1 MSSIGVTLQRGSLQT
16 QSSMARL
23 CWSKSEQISAYLKQI
38 SKRAEAM
45 SEQIVLQLL
54 QELGGIA
61 TASEISRL
69 AREKYDTGLEKNI
82 GIN

>member
-1 MSSIGVTLQRGSLQT
+1 MSQQ
-16 QSSMARL
+16 M
-23 CWSKSEQISAYLKQI
+23 
-38 SKRAEAM
+38 
-45 SEQIVLQLL
+45 VLQLL

>member
-1 MSSIGVTLQRGSLQT
+1 
-16 QSSMARL
+16 MARL
-23 CWSKSEQISAYLKQI
+23 CWTKSEQITAYLKQI
-38 SKRAEAM
+38 SKRTEAM
-45 SEQIVLQLL
+45 SQQMVLQLL

-61 TASEISRL
+61 TASEIRL